1 MFVCMY
7 VTDCSLNGTS
17 QRLKYSYMLLEK
29 NSLDGYRL
37 DPVSLMLSDAQN
49 R

>member
-17 QRLKYSYMLLEK
+17 QRLKYMLLEK

-37 DPVSLMLSDAQN
+37 DPVSLMLSDSEN

>member
-7 VTDCSLNGTS
+7 VTDCSLNGTFE
-17 QRLKYSYMLLEK
+17 RLKYMLLEK
-29 NSLDGYRL
+29 KSLDGYRL
-37 DPVSLMLSDAQN
+37 DPVSLMLSDSQN